1 MVSAFTCQLNV
12 SGNEFN
18 SSCRFK
24 LFWAVGSRL
33 KEEEQK
39 KKREKEEML
48 KLLSCVGQ
56 VLRHS
61 SPTTFSVVMVFF

>member
-39 KKREKEEML
+39 KKEKRKKCSNCSL
-48 KLLSCVGQ
+48 VWARYSDILQQPS
-56 VLRHS
+56 RW
-61 SPTTFSVVMVFF
+61 